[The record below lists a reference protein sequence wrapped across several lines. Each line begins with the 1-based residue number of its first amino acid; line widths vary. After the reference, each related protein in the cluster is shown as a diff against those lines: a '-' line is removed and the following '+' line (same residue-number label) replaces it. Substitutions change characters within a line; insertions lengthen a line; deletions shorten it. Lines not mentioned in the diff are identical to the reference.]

1 MKNITKKIS
10 AFAIAAA
17 LAVSTAGCTIGSGKW
32 SYKTKVSEISAGSWI
47 YRTYESY
54 QEALSKIQEA
64 NEGNSDF
71 DIQLIDITKEKIED
85 KNAVDWIFDD
95 AKDKCLSLL
104 NIEALAKSNDVVI
117 DETQIQTTG
126 DMYIQ
131 YYYSGSEEA
140 TAFYEKLGVSKE
152 SFAECNTRYNYIY
165 QDLFKK
171 LYGKD
176 GKKEVSD
183 EDVKKYY
190 KENYISYYYIP
201 YSLKTTDEDNN
212 IVDIDGE
219 TKEKAIAN
227 FNKYRNM
234 INNDKKTTDDI
245 EEAYKTDFEVES
257 VPSSKNT
264 VLTKNFDEDENIS
277 DELRKAIKDNKEKQ
291 ATVTTIDDKLYLIYR
306 DSISELSEKIKYSDD
321 AGEDETDYISKDN
334 IIYTMKKEEYDKF
347 LDEQKKDFKYETN
360 DEAIKK
366 YSIERTVKI
375 AKQG

>member
-10 AFAIAAA
+10 ALALSAV
-17 LAVSTAGCTIGSGKW
+17 LAVSATGCTIGTGKW
-32 SYKTKVSEISAGSWI
+32 SYKTNVSEISAGSWI

-54 QEALSKIQEA
+54 NEALSKIQEA

-71 DIQLIDITKEKIED
+71 DIQLVDITKQKVED

-95 AKDKCLSLL
+95 AKDKCISLL
-104 NIEALAKSNDVVI
+104 NIEKLAKDNGVVI

-176 GKKEVSD
+176 GTKEVSD

-212 IVDIDGE
+212 VVDIDGE

-234 INNDKKTTDDI
+234 INNDKKTTADI
-245 EEAYKTDFEVES
+245 EEEYKKDFEAES
-257 VPSSKNT
+257 VPSSKDT
-264 VLTKNFDEDENIS
+264 VLIKNFDEDENIS

-291 ATVTTIDDKLYLIYR
+291 ATVTTIDDKLYLIYK
-306 DSISELSEKIKYSDD
+306 DSISELSEKIKYSED

-334 IIYTMKKEEYDKF
+334 IIYTMKKDDYDNY
-347 LDEQKKDFKYETN
+347 LDEEKKNLKYETN
-360 DEAIKK
+360 DASIKK
-366 YSIERTVKI
+366 YSIERTIKI
-375 AKQG
+375 AKEG